1 LQILMASGEH
11 LYLLQRLELSVVC
24 NNEAAIKFYLKSGFR
39 IEGRLAGVL
48 RYGGRFHD
56 AYLMSLLGH
65 ELVAARLFEAR
76 AKPD

>member
-1 LQILMASGEH
+1 MASG
-11 LYLLQRLELSVVC
+11 LRFYLLQRLELSVVC
-24 NNEAAIKFYLKSGFR
+24 NNEAALRFYHKSGFR

-65 ELVAARLFEAR
+65 ELVAARLFDAR
-76 AKPD
+76 FKPD